1 VLLPPCIRQRLFDIA
16 GPRHGV
22 PLRVRAPHRGQD
34 WAKDRCMRQLVGC
47 SGPTRRRWT
56 SQRREPGSQTPSAR
70 CTIKRAPPDS
80 APRHATKLA
89 ELNRTDAS
97 GQGRGWREHHFGSDN
112 MPSQPYR
119 SQIS

>member
-1 VLLPPCIRQRLFDIA
+1 LARLRQLLKDEASPAEQRIGRRLERADQRADATPINQPATRARLPDTAGTLTIR
-16 GPRHGV
+16 
-22 PLRVRAPHRGQD
+22 RAP
-34 WAKDRCMRQLVGC
+34 
-47 SGPTRRRWT
+47 SG
-56 SQRREPGSQTPSAR
+56 
-70 CTIKRAPPDS
+70 S